1 MTAINNRHERK
12 LEPISLEEY
21 EAGRAKPSGPQRLVD
36 EESMRMF
43 EEAIAREDGVD
54 TRDTDTFTAHME
66 ESYEEE
72 EGPSEEAVFWAE
84 KYNADK
90 SVPMEERTAAFTE
103 KQSVKVLKK
112 TTKAIESAVA
122 SGAFEVEMKS
132 RGLTGEAVV
141 AALENISKVET
152 SGGRN
157 NTISK
162 GMAGGVLQVIPRT
175 FKDLLNRGVV
185 GPKALK
191 ALKKTKEELLAMSDQ
206 ESAEYLRDNDKA
218 GAMFGL
224 AAYLNKTE
232 RVEGHQYLSLNDGV
246 YEDPDTGGRF
256 EVKGGRRL

>member
-1 MTAINNRHERK
+1 MQ
-12 LEPISLEEY
+12 
-21 EAGRAKPSGPQRLVD
+21 PSGRWKVETSSQEVAPSEPSGQWR
-36 EESMRMF
+36 
-43 EEAIAREDGVD
+43 ID

-66 ESYEEE
+66 ETYE
-72 EGPSEEAVFWAE
+72 EGPSEEATFWAE

-90 SVPMEERTAAFTE
+90 SVPMEERTAAFTK

-112 TTKAIESAVA
+112 TTKAIEQAVG

-132 RGLTGEAVV
+132 RGLTGDSVV

-152 SGGRN
+152 NGGRN
-157 NTISK
+157 NTISS
-162 GMAGGVLQVIPRT
+162 GMAGGVLQVIPST
-175 FKDLLNRGVV
+175 FKDLLNRDVI

-191 ALKKTKEELLAMSDQ
+191 ALKKTKEELLSMSDQ

-232 RVEGHQYLSLNDGV
+232 RVEGHEYLSLSDGV
-246 YEDPDTGGRF
+246 YEDPDTKERF
-256 EVKGGRRL
+256 KVKGGRRL

>member
-1 MTAINNRHERK
+1 MAFVLKTGTSFMEQEEQLPEWAIPRQPEEQ
-12 LEPISLEEY
+12 LPEWAVPI
-21 EAGRAKPSGPQRLVD
+21 
-36 EESMRMF
+36 
-43 EEAIAREDGVD
+43 D

-72 EGPSEEAVFWAE
+72 GPSEEATFWAE
-84 KYNADK
+84 KYNADE
-90 SVPMEERTAAFTE
+90 SVPMEERVAAFTD

-152 SGGRN
+152 NGGRN
-157 NTISK
+157 NTISS
-162 GMAGGVLQVIPRT
+162 GMAGGVLQVIPST
-175 FKDLLNRGVV
+175 FKDLLNRGVI

-191 ALKKTKEELLAMSDQ
+191 ALKKTEEELLAMSDR
-206 ESAEYLRDNDKA
+206 ESAEYLRDDNKA

-232 RVEGHQYLSLNDGV
+232 RVEGHEYLSLNDGV
-246 YEDPDTGGRF
+246 YEDPDTMSRF
-256 EVKGGRRL
+256 EVRGGRRL